1 MMSGNGGLPTA
12 VARKVTAL
20 ARELDEAPDALTLF
34 SWASRLLRPIIPFD
48 AAVWRATDPMTGM
61 MTSPIRVENLGQDG
75 CSVYW
80 ESELL
85 TENVNL
91 FSDLARA
98 QVPAAGLHAA
108 TGGLPGRSTLYR
120 AFLRPRGLNDELRA
134 VARADGHPWGQIS
147 LFRAEGEPVFHSDDA
162 MVLHRLSAVL
172 ARRLRSFA
180 EPRTDPETGPTPSD
194 GVGPGLLYFAPSGE
208 LVSLN
213 DEARDYLTEIAA
225 LRAEPASPTPLGVA
239 VPAWI
244 HSTVSKARAI
254 AAGRAGGSARL
265 RVRGRAGRW
274 LVCHASCLRTA
285 EGELGASVVVIER
298 APISE
303 VAPLMVRAYQLTDRE
318 LEITQL
324 IARGM
329 GTAEICEKLFIS
341 PHTVRDHVKSIF
353 DKVRVTSRGEL
364 VAKLFTEHYAPLSE
378 GREQR
383 VFD

>member
-1 MMSGNGGLPTA
+1 MSGNGGLPTA
-12 VARKVTAL
+12 VARKLTAL
-20 ARELDEAPDALTLF
+20 RRELGEAPDASTLF
-34 SWASRLLRPIIPFD
+34 SRASRLLRPIVAFD
-48 AAVWRATDPMTGM
+48 AAVWRAIDPMTGM
-61 MTSPIRVENLGQDG
+61 MTSPVRVENLGQDG

-98 QVPAAGLHAA
+98 RVPAAGLHEA
-108 TGGLPGRSTLYR
+108 TGGLPGRSALYR

-147 LFRAEGEPVFHSDDA
+147 LFRAEGEPVFHAGDA
-162 MVLHRLSAVL
+162 MVLHRLSAVI
-172 ARRLRSFA
+172 AHRLRSFA
-180 EPRTDPETGPTPSD
+180 EPRVDPGSGPMPGD
-194 GVGPGLLYFAPSGE
+194 DAGPGLLYFAPSGE

-213 DEARDYLTEIAA
+213 DEARSYLTEIAA
-225 LRAEPASPTPLGVA
+225 LGAEPAGRTPLGVA

-254 AAGRAGGSARL
+254 AAGRAGGSARV
-265 RVRGRAGRW
+265 RVRDRAGRW
-274 LVCHASCLRTA
+274 LVCHASCLRGTD
-285 EGELGASVVVIER
+285 GEPGASVVVIER

-341 PHTVRDHVKSIF
+341 PHTVRDRVKSVF
-353 DKVRVTSRGEL
+353 GKVRVTSHGEL

-378 GREQR
+378 GKEKR

>member
-1 MMSGNGGLPTA
+1 MSGNGGLPVA

-20 ARELDEAPDALTLF
+20 ARELDEVPDALTLF
-34 SWASRLLRPIIPFD
+34 SRASEHLRAIVPFD

-61 MTSPIRVENLGQDG
+61 MTSPIRVENLSQDG

-98 QVPAAGLHAA
+98 EVPAAGLHAA
-108 TGGLPGRSTLYR
+108 TGGLPGRSTLYQ
-120 AFLRPRGLNDELRA
+120 AFLRPRGLKDELRA
-134 VARADGHPWGQIS
+134 VARTDGHPWGQIS
-147 LFRAEGEPVFHSDDA
+147 LFRADGNRVFGADDLA
-162 MVLHRLSAVL
+162 VLHRVSAIM

-180 EPRTDPETGPTPSD
+180 EPRVDPEAGPTPSD
-194 GVGPGLLYFAPSGE
+194 GLGPGLLCFDPSGR
-208 LVSLN
+208 LVSIN
-213 DEARDYLTEIAA
+213 DEAHGFLREIAE
-225 LRAEPASPTPLGVA
+225 LGAEPASPTALGVT

-254 AAGRAGGSARL
+254 AAGRDKGCARL
-265 RVRGRAGRW
+265 RVRGRHGRW
-274 LVCHASCLRTA
+274 LVCHASCLRGA
-285 EGELGASVVVIER
+285 DGELGASVVVIER

-303 VAPLMVRAYQLTDRE
+303 VASLMVRAYQLTDRE

-329 GTAEICEKLFIS
+329 GTVEICEKLFIS

-353 DKVRVTSRGEL
+353 QKVRVTSRGEL

-383 VFD
+383 VFG